1 MIKKLLLAVLG
12 WLLVVASV
20 SALELNSASQAE
32 LDALKGIG
40 PVKSK
45 AIVDERTKNGPFKNA
60 DDFATRVKGVGD
72 KTVVNLEA
80 QGLTINGSS
89 APPAGSTAKPAAPA
103 KVPAANV
110 KSTPAATPAPTP
122 APAAVPANAMK
133 TAAPAAMAASS
144 ADTASDAASAAH
156 GKKSKKASKKEKAAA
171 SAASAAAA
179 ASSSSKSK

>member
-1 MIKKLLLAVLG
+1 MIKKLLLVVLG

-89 APPAGSTAKPAAPA
+89 APPAGSTAKAAAPA

-110 KSTPAATPAPTP
+110 KSTPAATPAP
-122 APAAVPANAMK
+122 AAVPANAMK
-133 TAAPAAMAASS
+133 AAAPAAMAASS

-179 ASSSSKSK
+179 ASSASKSK

>member
-1 MIKKLLLAVLG
+1 MIKKLFLVVLG

-80 QGLTINGSS
+80 QGLTINGS
-89 APPAGSTAKPAAPA
+89 AAAPTGTSA
-103 KVPAANV
+103 KASTKVPGANV
-110 KSTPAATPAPTP
+110 KSAAVTPAATTAPAP
-122 APAAVPANAMK
+122 VPANAMK
-133 TAAPAAMAASS
+133 AAAPAMAASTTG
-144 ADTASDAASAAH
+144 TASEAASATH

-179 ASSSSKSK
+179 ASASSSSKSK

>member
-1 MIKKLLLAVLG
+1 MIKKLLLVVLG

-110 KSTPAATPAPTP
+110 KSTQAAAP
-122 APAAVPANAMK
+122 APAQVPANAMK
-133 TAAPAAMAASS
+133 AMAASS
-144 ADTASDAASAAH
+144 ADTTANTASAVS

>member
-1 MIKKLLLAVLG
+1 MIKKLLLVVLG

-45 AIVDERTKNGPFKNA
+45 AIVDERTQNGPFKNA

-110 KSTPAATPAPTP
+110 KTAPAATP

-133 TAAPAAMAASS
+133 AAAPAAMAASS

>member
-1 MIKKLLLAVLG
+1 MIKKLLLVVLG

-40 PVKSK
+40 AVKSK

-89 APPAGSTAKPAAPA
+89 APPTGSTAKPAAPA
-103 KVPAANV
+103 KVPGANV
-110 KSTPAATPAPTP
+110 KSTPAAAP
-122 APAAVPANAMK
+122 APAPAPANAMK
-133 TAAPAAMAASS
+133 AAAPAAMAAST
-144 ADTASDAASAAH
+144 ADTTGNAASAAQ

-179 ASSSSKSK
+179 ASSSSSSKSK

>member
-1 MIKKLLLAVLG
+1 MIKKLLLVVLG

-89 APPAGSTAKPAAPA
+89 APPAGSTAKPAAQA
-103 KVPAANV
+103 KVPGANV
-110 KSTPAATPAPTP
+110 KSAPAAAP
-122 APAAVPANAMK
+122 APAQVPANAMK
-133 TAAPAAMAASS
+133 ATAPAAMAASS
-144 ADTASDAASAAH
+144 ADTTASTASAAS

>member
-1 MIKKLLLAVLG
+1 MIKKLFLVVLG
-12 WLLVVASV
+12 WLLIAASV

-45 AIVDERTKNGPFKNA
+45 AIVDERTKNGPFKDA
-60 DDFATRVKGVGD
+60 DDFAKRVKGVGD

-89 APPAGSTAKPAAPA
+89 APPAGSTAKPMTPA
-103 KVPAANV
+103 TKTPAANV
-110 KSTPAATPAPTP
+110 KSTPAP
-122 APAAVPANAMK
+122 APANTMKMSAPPAAA
-133 TAAPAAMAASS
+133 TAADA
-144 ADTASDAASAAH
+144 ASDAASSAT
-156 GKKSKKASKKEKAAA
+156 GKKSRKASKKEKAAA

-179 ASSSSKSK
+179 ASSSKTK

>member
-1 MIKKLLLAVLG
+1 MIKKLLLVVLG

-110 KSTPAATPAPTP
+110 KSTPAATPAP
-122 APAAVPANAMK
+122 AAVPANAMK
-133 TAAPAAMAASS
+133 AAAPAAMAASS

-156 GKKSKKASKKEKAAA
+156 SKKSRKASKKEKAAA

-179 ASSSSKSK
+179 ASSASKSK

>member
-1 MIKKLLLAVLG
+1 MIKKLLLVVLG
-12 WLLVVASV
+12 WLLIAASV

-40 PVKSK
+40 AVKSK
-45 AIVDERTKNGPFKNA
+45 AIVDERTKNGPFKDA
-60 DDFATRVKGVGD
+60 DDFAKRVKGVGD

-89 APPAGSTAKPAAPA
+89 APPAGSTAKPMAPA
-103 KVPAANV
+103 TKTPAANV
-110 KSTPAATPAPTP
+110 KSAP
-122 APAAVPANAMK
+122 APAPAPANTMK
-133 TAAPAAMAASS
+133 MSAPPAAATTAAA
-144 ADTASDAASAAH
+144 ASDAASSAT

-179 ASSSSKSK
+179 ASSSKTK

>member
-1 MIKKLLLAVLG
+1 MIKKLLLVVLG
-12 WLLVVASV
+12 WLLIAASV
-20 SALELNSASQAE
+20 SALEVNSASQAE

-40 PVKSK
+40 AVKSK
-45 AIVDERTKNGPFKNA
+45 AIIDERTKNGPFKNA

-89 APPAGSTAKPAAPA
+89 APPTGSTAKAPAPA
-103 KVPAANV
+103 KVPGANV
-110 KSTPAATPAPTP
+110 KSTPAAAPAPAP
-122 APAAVPANAMK
+122 APAAAK
-133 TAAPAAMAASS
+133 TVAPAAGTADMATDAASS
-144 ADTASDAASAAH
+144 TN

>member
-1 MIKKLLLAVLG
+1 MIKKLLLVVLG
-12 WLLVVASV
+12 WLLIAASV

-45 AIVDERTKNGPFKNA
+45 AIVDERTKNGPFKDA
-60 DDFATRVKGVGD
+60 DDFAKRVKGVGD

-103 KVPAANV
+103 AKTPAANV
-110 KSTPAATPAPTP
+110 KSTPAPANTMKMSAP
-122 APAAVPANAMK
+122 PAAAT
-133 TAAPAAMAASS
+133 TADA
-144 ADTASDAASAAH
+144 ASDAASSAT

-179 ASSSSKSK
+179 ASASKAK